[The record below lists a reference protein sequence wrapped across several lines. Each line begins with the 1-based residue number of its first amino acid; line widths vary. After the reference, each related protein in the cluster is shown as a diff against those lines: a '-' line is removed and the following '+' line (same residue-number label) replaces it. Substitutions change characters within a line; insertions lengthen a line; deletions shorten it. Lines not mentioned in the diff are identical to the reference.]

1 MAAGKI
7 SIQANDGKVA
17 GVVFEDGAATDVTVT
32 VPKEGGEFLTTEGAQ
47 TKMV

>member
-17 GVVFEDGAATDVTVT
+17 GIVFEDGNTRKYGMACY
-32 VPKEGGEFLTTEGAQ
+32 K
-47 TKMV
+47 

>member
-17 GVVFEDGAATDVTVT
+17 GVVFEDGNFKKVSI
-32 VPKEGGEFLTTEGAQ
+32 AQ
-47 TKMV
+47 